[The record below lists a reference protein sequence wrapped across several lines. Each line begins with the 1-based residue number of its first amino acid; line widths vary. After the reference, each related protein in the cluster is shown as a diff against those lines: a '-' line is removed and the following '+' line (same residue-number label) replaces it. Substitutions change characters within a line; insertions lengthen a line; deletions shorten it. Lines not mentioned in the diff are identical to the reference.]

1 MIELINEYQLQQ
13 LITSPTTIT
22 PRTKTLLDIIIT
34 KIGDTKIIESGVIH
48 LGISDHSL
56 VYACRK
62 VSIPKAKPKVVETR
76 QFKHF
81 NITNFQQDLNQALNS
96 ILFYNCTDANTAWYT
111 WKEIF
116 LEIADIHAPV
126 LKRKVKSEYNPWM
139 TNEIKNMSYHRDF
152 LKRKA
157 IKHNSTRYHELY
169 KNCRNRVNNLIT
181 IIIII
186 TIRFILRINQWKYI
200 FKCALQELK
209 EQHYIHILKILI
221 YNIYQ
226 RNLWSKL
233 QAKAFL
239 NKNVFKDFLKMS
251 MEALIRSE
259 PGNAFHN
266 LGAAYTKALSPNVA

>member
-1 MIELINEYQLQQ
+1 MYCNYMYFTAMYSE
-13 LITSPTTIT
+13 
-22 PRTKTLLDIIIT
+22 IIT
-34 KIGDTKIIESGVIH
+34 
-48 LGISDHSL
+48 
-56 VYACRK
+56 
-62 VSIPKAKPKVVETR
+62 
-76 QFKHF
+76 
-81 NITNFQQDLNQALNS
+81 
-96 ILFYNCTDANTAWYT
+96 
-111 WKEIF
+111 
-116 LEIADIHAPV
+116 
-126 LKRKVKSEYNPWM
+126 
-139 TNEIKNMSYHRDF
+139 
-152 LKRKA
+152 
-157 IKHNSTRYHELY
+157 
-169 KNCRNRVNNLIT
+169 
-181 IIIII
+181 II

>member
-1 MIELINEYQLQQ
+1 MERILYDQLYNYLTKFELLSDCQFGFRKFHS
-13 LITSPTTIT
+13 TATA
-22 PRTKTLLDIIIT
+22 LL
-34 KIGDTKIIESGVIH
+34 E
-48 LGISDHSL
+48 
-56 VYACRK
+56 C
-62 VSIPKAKPKVVETR
+62 
-76 QFKHF
+76 
-81 NITNFQQDLNQALNS
+81 
-96 ILFYNCTDANTAWYT
+96 
-111 WKEIF
+111 
-116 LEIADIHAPV
+116 
-126 LKRKVKSEYNPWM
+126 
-139 TNEIKNMSYHRDF
+139 
-152 LKRKA
+152 
-157 IKHNSTRYHELY
+157 
-169 KNCRNRVNNLIT
+169 
-181 IIIII
+181 IIII

>member
-1 MIELINEYQLQQ
+1 MGKLKFMHININTQYFASNSLI
-13 LITSPTTIT
+13 I
-22 PRTKTLLDIIIT
+22 
-34 KIGDTKIIESGVIH
+34 
-48 LGISDHSL
+48 
-56 VYACRK
+56 
-62 VSIPKAKPKVVETR
+62 
-76 QFKHF
+76 
-81 NITNFQQDLNQALNS
+81 
-96 ILFYNCTDANTAWYT
+96 
-111 WKEIF
+111 
-116 LEIADIHAPV
+116 
-126 LKRKVKSEYNPWM
+126 
-139 TNEIKNMSYHRDF
+139 
-152 LKRKA
+152 
-157 IKHNSTRYHELY
+157 
-169 KNCRNRVNNLIT
+169 

-186 TIRFILRINQWKYI
+186 TIKFILRINQWKYI